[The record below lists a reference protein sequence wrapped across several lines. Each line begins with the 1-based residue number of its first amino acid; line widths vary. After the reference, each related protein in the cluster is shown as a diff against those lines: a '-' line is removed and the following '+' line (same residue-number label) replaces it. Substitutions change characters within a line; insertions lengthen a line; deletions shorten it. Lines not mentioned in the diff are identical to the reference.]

1 MKKTLVILGNYEG
14 TRKLFDWK
22 RTDCDIWALNEML
35 SQSDPAQRW
44 IERAD
49 VIFQLHHESIWRNP
63 ANRTDP
69 GHYEWLRTQTD
80 VPVYMQK
87 HYDDVPMSIE
97 YPLDEI
103 KTFLLANFNIK
114 DVFSS
119 TLSYCMALAIR
130 KGYTAI
136 ETYGIEMGTETEYYH
151 QREGFTFWVGVAV
164 GQGIRTSIHTTEL
177 MHAPLYGY
185 QGETTLPLEV
195 FQERIDLIE
204 PVVLKLLNEYNLAK
218 IDTQIAIK
226 ALKENVTEQTITKVI
241 ESINAQ
247 NQAAVTYAIQEGG
260 KQENERY
267 VRKANIM
274 KEASGGTFIFSR
286 QEFESA
292 RVSMMQEHQRKILQ
306 AQTNAT
312 RSSLMVQSILTTTSK
327 PKRNKRIDQLA
338 GLIDEYIKTNVEAG
352 MLAGAIAEEHA
363 FIKRLDAGI
372 RAAGGEH
379 SAEVMNGMTL

>member
-1 MKKTLVILGNYEG
+1 LNKTLVILGNYEG
-14 TRKLFDWK
+14 TRGLFDWK
-22 RTDCDIWALNEML
+22 RKDCDIWALNEML
-35 SQSDPAQRW
+35 SQTDPTTRW

-49 VIFQLHHESIWRNP
+49 AIFQLHDESIWRNP

-69 GHYEWLRTQTD
+69 GHYDWLRTQTD

-87 HYDDVPMSIE
+87 HYDDVPMSVE
-97 YPLDEI
+97 YPLEEI

-130 KGYTAI
+130 NGYTAI
-136 ETYGIEMGTETEYYH
+136 ETYGVEMGTESEYFH

-185 QGETTLPLEV
+185 QGEVTLPYEDFV
-195 FQERIDLIE
+195 ERIKQIE
-204 PVVLKLLNEYNLAK
+204 PAVEELVNVYNCTK
-218 IDTQIAIK
+218 IDTAIAIK
-226 ALKENVTEQTITKVI
+226 ALKDNTTADTITKVI
-241 ESINAQ
+241 ETINAQ

-260 KQENERY
+260 RQENERY
-267 VRKANIM
+267 VKKADIM
-274 KEASGGTFIFSR
+274 REVSGGKFVFSR

-312 RSSLMVQSILTTTSK
+312 RSSLMVQSILTTKNKT
-327 PKRNKRIDQLA
+327 RRMKRIDQLA
-338 GLIDEYIKTNVEAG
+338 MLIEEYVKTNVEAG
-352 MLAGAIAEEHA
+352 MLAGAIAEDHA
-363 FIKRLDAGI
+363 YLKRLDAGI
-372 RAAGGEH
+372 RAAGGER
-379 SAEVMNGMTL
+379 SIEAMNRMTL